1 MIVKIAGY
9 VKTNY
14 DEKKIIYK
22 FAFLSAIIIGL
33 FTHIYIFTNKFLND
47 DDIFYS
53 GKHSLNQ
60 ISLGRWF
67 LGLLTGISK
76 DYSMPAVIGTLS
88 ILYMALAAVVLCYI
102 FNVKNKISALLIGG
116 IIAAYP
122 VNAGIF
128 SFMFLSDGYFGG
140 IFLAVMGVLFL
151 RLKVLS
157 EKYTMFRYFLSVVCF
172 VFVLGTYQAYI
183 GIVCGLMVICLII
196 DTVQGIFLDTD
207 TIQILKK
214 GVIYLAILLISFV
227 SYGIIVY
234 FTLTLSGTELTRY
247 QNFNSI
253 TTFSLATYLKGIL
266 NSYQGFYNFL
276 CLKNYGSF
284 NVLLFILHITAVVI
298 SIITMFNLLK
308 TCCKNHKQKKNF
320 KTNLLL
326 LLFLCF
332 ILPPAVESIYI
343 IAAKAS
349 NLHWLTKYASILWY
363 FLFIKIIDIL
373 IQYKL
378 KFFKITAI
386 MTAALIVFESYLF
399 CNLCYY
405 RMQITKDEVVS
416 VVNRLAAKIEEIPG
430 YSPDSIIWISL
441 RDESN
446 ENLFNRIIPDFE
458 EISGTT
464 GILTEKECFTERLM
478 PNLLKYYAY
487 LSYNLPD
494 KEQIIKIKNSV
505 EYRNM
510 PQYPETNSIKIINDI
525 IVVKLS
531 DNMN

>member
-1 MIVKIAGY
+1 M
-9 VKTNY
+9 
-14 DEKKIIYK
+14 
-22 FAFLSAIIIGL
+22 
-33 FTHIYIFTNKFLND
+33 
-47 DDIFYS
+47 
-53 GKHSLNQ
+53 
-60 ISLGRWF
+60 
-67 LGLLTGISK
+67 
-76 DYSMPAVIGTLS
+76 
-88 ILYMALAAVVLCYI
+88 
-102 FNVKNKISALLIGG
+102 
-116 IIAAYP
+116 
-122 VNAGIF
+122 
-128 SFMFLSDGYFGG
+128 
-140 IFLAVMGVLFL
+140 
-151 RLKVLS
+151 
-157 EKYTMFRYFLSVVCF
+157 
-172 VFVLGTYQAYI
+172 
-183 GIVCGLMVICLII
+183 
-196 DTVQGIFLDTD
+196 
-207 TIQILKK
+207 
-214 GVIYLAILLISFV
+214 
-227 SYGIIVY
+227 
-234 FTLTLSGTELTRY
+234 
-247 QNFNSI
+247 
-253 TTFSLATYLKGIL
+253 
-266 NSYQGFYNFL
+266 
-276 CLKNYGSF
+276 
-284 NVLLFILHITAVVI
+284 
-298 SIITMFNLLK
+298 
-308 TCCKNHKQKKNF
+308 
-320 KTNLLL
+320 
-326 LLFLCF
+326 
-332 ILPPAVESIYI
+332 PPAVESIYI